1 MSTAFGFDYLP
12 IQVHQ
17 NLDVYCGQS
26 FLRALISKL
35 DTPYLFQ
42 PLPDKTESFGLTKVE
57 KIYLIILLLP
67 LQSTCPFPLSFLM
80 HSVHTLSPF
89 PRTADLAS
97 RVSNTKL
104 KVGPRL
110 DCQPA
115 FQARSRLLKIYCLH
129 LDYASPF

>member
-35 DTPYLFQ
+35 DTPYLIQ
-42 PLPDKTESFGLTKVE
+42 PLPDKTDGFGLPKVE
-57 KIYLIILLLP
+57 KIYLIILLLL
-67 LQSTCPFPLSFLM
+67 LQSTCLSPLSFPM

-97 RVSNTKL
+97 LVSNTKL

-115 FQARSRLLKIYCLH
+115 FQTRSSLSPRNTLLT
-129 LDYASPF
+129 P